1 MLMCNCV
8 TELDLLKRYNRQE
21 NQLHCS
27 IEGYDT
33 QKVTLLCIVFAY
45 LIPNLHRRSVP
56 TGPVACDNMG
66 RIQET

>member
-8 TELDLLKRYNRQE
+8 TELYLLKRHRQE

-27 IEGYDT
+27 IQGYDT

-45 LIPNLHRRSVP
+45 LIPNLHRGSVP

>member
-8 TELDLLKRYNRQE
+8 TELDLLKRHRQE

-45 LIPNLHRRSVP
+45 LIPNLHRGSECPHWPGSLR
-56 TGPVACDNMG
+56 
-66 RIQET
+66 